1 MSENEGTTHTSR
13 ASADVEGIE
22 PLQSHDVGYSRL
34 PTKKGVFWTLMF
46 LGSPTTFLAMLTARY
61 ALRDPSCQYSGAR
74 IALEVCAF
82 ISFAVSG
89 LITWLAWRHWRGD
102 HLEWPNDSAEPP
114 ARDRFMAVVCFTLA
128 LWGVACALALW
139 APSFFFNAC
148 DTQ

>member
-1 MSENEGTTHTSR
+1 MSTNDDPTR
-13 ASADVEGIE
+13 APGNSTEVHGIE
-22 PLQSHDVGYSRL
+22 PQQSHDMGFSKP

-61 ALRDPSCQYSGAR
+61 ALRDPSCQYAGAR
-74 IALEVCAF
+74 IALEVCAL
-82 ISFAVSG
+82 VSLG
-89 LITWLAWRHWRGD
+89 VSTLITVVAWRHWRGD
-102 HLEWPNDSAEPP
+102 HLEWPNDSAEPA

-128 LWGVACALALW
+128 LWGIACALALW